1 MAADGGAP
9 PPAPGR
15 QGAGPRR
22 VATQGGLSPTLAP
35 TQHGADPTLALFD
48 LDHTLLSGDSDE
60 LWCRF
65 LVRYGVLP
73 ASLLARNQ
81 AMDDAYR
88 AGKASAAEYAGFH
101 VGLLAGRSPAQWAPW
116 RERFF
121 REDVRPRIP
130 DDARALVESHR
141 VRGDRLVL
149 TTATHRLITELT
161 AADLGI
167 ADLIATEPEVAGG
180 LCTGRIDGVP
190 NMREGKVQR
199 LHAWL
204 AGQGLSVAALAAAS
218 AYSDSVND
226 LPLLGAVGRP
236 VAVDPDERLFA
247 HAGLRGWP
255 VLRLRR

>member
-1 MAADGGAP
+1 M
-9 PPAPGR
+9 
-15 QGAGPRR
+15 
-22 VATQGGLSPTLAP
+22 
-35 TQHGADPTLALFD
+35 
-48 LDHTLLSGDSDE
+48 
-60 LWCRF
+60 
-65 LVRYGVLP
+65 
-73 ASLLARNQ
+73 LARNQ

-88 AGKASAAEYAGFH
+88 AGQASAADYAGFH

-121 REDVRPRIP
+121 REEVRPRIP

-141 VRGDRLVL
+141 QRGDRLVL
-149 TTATHRLITELT
+149 TTATNRLITELT
-161 AADLGI
+161 ASDLGI
-167 ADLIATEPEVAGG
+167 GDLIATEPEVAGG

-190 NMREGKVQR
+190 NMRDGKVQR

-204 AGQGLSVAALAAAS
+204 AGQGLSAGVLAAAS

-236 VAVDPDERLFA
+236 VVVDPDELLLV
-247 HAGLRGWP
+247 HAVTGNWP